1 MKPIYLLLLLH
12 RLQSLLALAFS
23 IDGCHNIFLNII
35 ANDTSDVSQLRGLY
49 NEPVQRPSQAFGF
62 TYEKCLAECGPGYD
76 KANFTTA
83 TEQMG
88 IWFFPYFTLLAQIP
102 LQADNLYG
110 DIQVLIYT
118 IGSPL
123 TALYSMFLA
132 ECNWIWLKGQFES
145 IAPQDPRALLAL
157 KDIMHVMG
165 KLQQFPI
172 RIGSPELLTR
182 ALVSK
187 KRRKW
192 WKALAGRLAA
202 RERPFDGPAVVQ
214 IGFAVLAYILSVI
227 QALAHM
233 GG

>member
-1 MKPIYLLLLLH
+1 M
-12 RLQSLLALAFS
+12 
-23 IDGCHNIFLNII
+23 
-35 ANDTSDVSQLRGLY
+35 SQLRGLY
-49 NEPVQRPSQAFGF
+49 NEPVQSPSQAFGF

-110 DIQVLIYT
+110 DVQVLIYT

-123 TALYSMFLA
+123 TAIYSMFLA

-182 ALVSK
+182 ALVSQE
-187 KRRKW
+187 
-192 WKALAGRLAA
+192 AA
-202 RERPFDGPAVVQ
+202 EVVE
-214 IGFAVLAYILSVI
+214 SP
-227 QALAHM
+227 
-233 GG
+233 GGATCGKGETF